1 MLVSGGWDGEVRF
14 WSVKEGKE
22 IEKAMAGG
30 KVYAMCRGGE
40 YGVGYATSARR
51 VRLVDVRK
59 MSSVLYEREPP
70 VLSYQLRG
78 LCVSDDTRHYVVGST
93 EGRVA
98 VDEFE
103 GESGFSFKCHRM
115 DEMAFPVNCVVY
127 DRKYGSFATG
137 GGDGYVAFWDGEARK
152 RIAQWG
158 RWATSV
164 SSIEFDAE
172 SERIAIAVSY
182 TFEEG
187 EKDCPPDEV
196 HICKVEESCI
206 MTRRAREEAE
216 KKEQNDEQKKEEEE
230 EQMSKR

>member
-1 MLVSGGWDGEVRF
+1 MVRF
-14 WSVKEGKE
+14 WDIREGKE
-22 IEKAMAGG
+22 VEKATAGG
-30 KVYAMCRGGE
+30 KVYAMCNGGE

-78 LCVSDDTRHYVVGST
+78 LCVSDDTRRYVVGST

-98 VDEFE
+98 VDKFE

-115 DEMAFPVNCVVY
+115 DSMAFPVNCVVY

-137 GGDGYVAFWDGEARK
+137 GGDGYVAFWDGDARK

-158 RWATSV
+158 RWATGV
-164 SSIEFDAE
+164 SSIDFDAE
-172 SERIAIAVSY
+172 SERIAVAVSY

-196 HICKVEESCI
+196 HICKVDDSCI
-206 MTRRAREEAE
+206 ITKSAREEADRE
-216 KKEQNDEQKKEEEE
+216 GGEGEQKDVEKAKGISEG
-230 EQMSKR
+230 